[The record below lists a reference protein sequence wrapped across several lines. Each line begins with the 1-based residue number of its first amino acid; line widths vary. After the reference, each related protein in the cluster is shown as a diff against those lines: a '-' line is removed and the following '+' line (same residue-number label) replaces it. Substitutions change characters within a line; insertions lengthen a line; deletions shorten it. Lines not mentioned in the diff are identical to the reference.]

1 SGFADEHYARA
12 GATLVGVDEAWGDAE
27 LVVKVKEPD
36 AAETAR
42 LRPGQT
48 LFAYLHLAPN
58 RALTE
63 GLLAAGVRA
72 IAYETIQHADGT
84 FPVLAPMSEVAG
96 RLAIQVGVTLLQRD
110 RGGKGLLVGGVPGVP
125 RGRVT
130 VVGAGIVGIN
140 A

>member
-1 SGFADEHYARA
+1 MQIGVPRETKDHEDRVALTPDGARQLVTDGHRVLVERGAGEGSGFADEHYARA

-63 GLLAAGVRA
+63 GLL
-72 IAYETIQHADGT
+72 
-84 FPVLAPMSEVAG
+84 
-96 RLAIQVGVTLLQRD
+96 
-110 RGGKGLLVGGVPGVP
+110 
-125 RGRVT
+125 
-130 VVGAGIVGIN
+130 
-140 A
+140 